1 MVHHTWLATVALCGA
16 MAIASTAAVADPLQV
31 ALVENLTGKSAG
43 VELMDYVQ
51 TGQVIRLGSHQTIVL
66 SYMSSCLRETITG
79 GTVIVGTDRSDVQAG
94 EVTRTSVQCET
105 GKVVLTGGLSQI
117 GGRSFRGG
125 R

>member
-1 MVHHTWLATVALCGA
+1 MVRQAWLAIFAVGA
-16 MAIASTAAVADPLQV
+16 CLATASAAAADPIQV
-31 ALVENLTGKSAG
+31 ALVENLTGKPAG
-43 VELMDYVQ
+43 VEFMDYVR
-51 TGQVIRLGSHQTIVL
+51 TGQVIRLDPHQTIVL

-125 R
+125 H